1 MKLKKV
7 FYISVLLLCFL
18 VPDTGLA
25 AEPTYQMTEAEL
37 MQLEDIFSKLREK
50 QTAQQ
55 VLLNQQEEQLMELN
69 TQLEIS
75 QKEIETSKQSTEA
88 LQTSLQKANKSLQAS
103 AEKEKKEHDL
113 LERQRDMWA
122 TAFVLVAI
130 WALR

>member
-1 MKLKKV
+1 MRLKRVLYIALLV
-7 FYISVLLLCFL
+7 FLFSVP
-18 VPDTGLA
+18 VTGADA
-25 AEPTYQMTEAEL
+25 AYQMTEQE
-37 MQLEDIFSKLREK
+37 MIQLEDIFSQLESRQK
-50 QTAQQ
+50 QQRT
-55 VLLNQQEEQLMELN
+55 LLNQQAEQLMKLN